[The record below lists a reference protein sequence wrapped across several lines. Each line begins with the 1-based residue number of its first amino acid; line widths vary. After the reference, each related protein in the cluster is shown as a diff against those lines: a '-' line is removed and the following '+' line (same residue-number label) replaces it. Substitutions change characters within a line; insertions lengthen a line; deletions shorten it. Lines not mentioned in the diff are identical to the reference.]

1 MPLHRLVHLIESHS
15 QELASELLNRVH
27 QSPHLTSFS
36 KVPDHEL
43 RQRVHEIYS
52 HLGQWLMS
60 RTEGEIARQYAEI
73 GARLRASR
81 ARRGGFRF
89 HRELAPSSVSK
100 ARMLRSSDD
109 LPSAGP
115 SFLYAALVLVVAH
128 IPPPQARQLYSHSAA
143 AYTAYHAVSCLAVT
157 APGLSTTSEPVELAC
172 MN

>member
-115 SFLYAALVLVVAH
+115 SFLGNSGFIVGEKARNGVPFLPVLILSERSSPSRVRFPAPKKRRALDCCGPL
-128 IPPPQARQLYSHSAA
+128 
-143 AYTAYHAVSCLAVT
+143 
-157 APGLSTTSEPVELAC
+157 
-172 MN
+172 

>member
-89 HRELAPSSVSK
+89 HRE
-100 ARMLRSSDD
+100 RSEERRVGKECRSRWS
-109 LPSAGP
+109 P
-115 SFLYAALVLVVAH
+115 
-128 IPPPQARQLYSHSAA
+128 
-143 AYTAYHAVSCLAVT
+143 YH
-157 APGLSTTSEPVELAC
+157 
-172 MN
+172 